1 MRAPGD
7 ATSALLRAIV
17 GRFPDHRIVV
27 EEIRSR
33 SWASATFSGSRHEL
47 SLRVEGDGADG
58 AADRFLGGLEGTEFE
73 MRGHIMAD
81 IALVSEGRRDGG
93 ACVTICLEALTVAD
107 D

>member
-1 MRAPGD
+1 
-7 ATSALLRAIV
+7 
-17 GRFPDHRIVV
+17 
-27 EEIRSR
+27 
-33 SWASATFSGSRHEL
+33 
-47 SLRVEGDGADG
+47 
-58 AADRFLGGLEGTEFE
+58 